1 MSHQIKVS
9 EYSIKRSFMT
19 LIIILL
25 VFILLEFVTV
35 FIYCIISEMHIQVIH
50 IAIVWWL
57 ILFSRKSGEA
67 FFMPVYT
74 QGIHSIEKSINSQVK
89 LQIINEVRFV
99 DVPLNHTALYL
110 WVFNDSIE
118 ISCQEDAPSLR
129 EAFRFHYEG
138 LLRYLFVWPLSID
151 LFWSKLISEIS

>member
-1 MSHQIKVS
+1 
-9 EYSIKRSFMT
+9 
-19 LIIILL
+19 
-25 VFILLEFVTV
+25 
-35 FIYCIISEMHIQVIH
+35 MHIQVIH

-99 DVPLNHTALYL
+99 DVPLDHTTLYL
-110 WVFNDSIE
+110 RVFNDSIE
-118 ISCQEDAPSLR
+118 ISCPWERPSG
-129 EAFRFHYEG
+129 FTMKVFFDIF
-138 LLRYLFVWPLSID
+138 LFD
-151 LFWSKLISEIS
+151 LFPLTYFGAN